1 MLYAWGAHA
10 KAMYEVALRRLFFA
24 FSDHYHRQTGMLG
37 HTIDLGS

>member
-10 KAMYEVALRRLFFA
+10 KENEVAIRRVFFA

-37 HTIDLGS
+37 RTIELGS